1 MSDDEQAL
9 ADTRGKFVQVVRDG
23 RKVADLEWLSGRLV
37 LSNKRLVLA
46 SSEGKET
53 LVLSEVSS
61 VTNRKNANNAM
72 APGSG
77 YFSLQVD
84 ADVYLVAPT
93 ALDEFEAQLYTALL
107 DQVVVIVKHPAVRG
121 GVVQDTEWE
130 KARLSVA
137 SGAVNLALVSGQF
150 VEVEV
155 ADVGGADVTEKTI
168 SGSTRRVL
176 EVEHT
181 VGDGTSV
188 ETYVS
193 GSPRHVAILESLV
206 SRGGVQEAEDVEL
219 SDRDRQVLMA
229 LYSGVSPFE
238 IPDFV
243 GMDVDDV
250 EAVFDRL
257 CENGVLT
264 ETRVR
269 REVRL
274 KARGRNIASEVI
286 ADQ

>member
-1 MSDDEQAL
+1 MSDEERAL
-9 ADTRGKFVQVVRDG
+9 ADMKGKFVQVVEDS

-37 LSNKRLVLA
+37 LSNRRLVLA

-53 LVLSEVSS
+53 FVLSEVTS

-72 APGSG
+72 SPGSG
-77 YFSLQVD
+77 YFPLQVG
-84 ADVYLVAPT
+84 ADVYLVAPA
-93 ALDEFEAQLYTALL
+93 ALDEFEQQLYTALL
-107 DQVVVIVKHPAVRG
+107 DQVVVLVKHPAVRG
-121 GVVQDTEWE
+121 GVVQGTDWG
-130 KARLSVA
+130 KARMSVEA
-137 SGAVNLALVSGQF
+137 DEVDLALASGQF

-155 ADVGGADVTEKTI
+155 ADVGGAAVTEKTV

-181 VGDGTSV
+181 VGDGTSI
-188 ETYVS
+188 ETHVS
-193 GSPRHVAILESLV
+193 GSARHVAVLESLV
-206 SRGGVQEAEDVEL
+206 SRGGPQEVEDIEL
-219 SDRDRQVLMA
+219 SDRERQVLMA
-229 LYSGVSPFE
+229 LYSGVSSFE

-250 EAVFDRL
+250 ESVFDRL
-257 CENGVLT
+257 CEKGVLS
-264 ETRVR
+264 ESRVR

-274 KARGRNIASEVI
+274 KARGRNIASEVM

>member
-1 MSDDEQAL
+1 MSDGEQAL
-9 ADTRGKFVQVVRDG
+9 ADTKGKFVQVVSEG
-23 RKVADLEWLSGRLV
+23 RKVADLEWMTGRLV

-53 LVLSEVSS
+53 LVLSNVTS
-61 VTNRKNANNAM
+61 VTNRKHADNAI

-77 YFSLQVD
+77 YFTLQVD
-84 ADVYLVAPT
+84 ADVYLIAPT
-93 ALDEFEAQLYTALL
+93 GLDEFEQQLYTALL
-107 DQVVVIVKHPAVRG
+107 DQAVILVKHPALRG
-121 GVVQDTEWE
+121 GVVQDTDWG

-137 SGAVNLALVSGQF
+137 AGGVDLALASGQF

-155 ADVGGADVTEKTI
+155 ADVGGAAVTEKTV
-168 SGSTRRVL
+168 SGSTRPVL

-188 ETYVS
+188 ETHIS
-193 GSPRHVAILESLV
+193 GSARHVAILESLV
-206 SRGGVQEAEDVEL
+206 SRGGVREAEAVEL
-219 SDRDRQVLMA
+219 ADRERQVLMA

-243 GMDVDDV
+243 GMDVDEV
-250 EAVFDRL
+250 EDIFDRL
-257 CENGVLT
+257 CDKGVLA
-264 ETRVR
+264 ESRVR

-286 ADQ
+286 SDQ